1 MKAYWDSLT
10 KEQQGELAGKVGSTP
25 GYLRLVFNGYKK
37 ASFVL
42 AKKLEQCTSGAITK
56 SDLRPDSDALIIEGC
71 LARLKQK
78 RPEEHSLLV
87 AHYLYG
93 ISKRKLA
100 KARKKDEK
108 IIRIEIQMAE
118 GFIEGCLAILNVSLD
133 MD

>member
-56 SDLRPDSDALIIEGC
+56 SDLRPDN
-71 LARLKQK
+71 RPFYWV
-78 RPEEHSLLV
+78 RPERLGIRPEQRSL
-87 AHYLYG
+87 
-93 ISKRKLA
+93 S
-100 KARKKDEK
+100 
-108 IIRIEIQMAE
+108 AE
-118 GFIEGCLAILNVSLD
+118 RNRPLGSQPGDVPV
-133 MD
+133 

>member
-56 SDLRPDSDALIIEGC
+56 SDLRPDTVAFEEKYGSQLELIF
-71 LARLKQK
+71 R
-78 RPEEHSLLV
+78 
-87 AHYLYG
+87 
-93 ISKRKLA
+93 
-100 KARKKDEK
+100 
-108 IIRIEIQMAE
+108 
-118 GFIEGCLAILNVSLD
+118 FIDRALAIGVLA
-133 MD
+133 

>member
-56 SDLRPDSDALIIEGC
+56 SDLRPDIAPYRWRICAVSTLIHRGPLSWPTLFSCPCWSPSEAMWHVWLTI
-71 LARLKQK
+71 
-78 RPEEHSLLV
+78 
-87 AHYLYG
+87 
-93 ISKRKLA
+93 
-100 KARKKDEK
+100 
-108 IIRIEIQMAE
+108 
-118 GFIEGCLAILNVSLD
+118 
-133 MD
+133 